1 MKTTKEMIEVMQ
13 AFERGEQIQCKA
25 LEGDIYGW
33 DETKEPF
40 WDWHNLDYRV
50 KPKKKYV
57 PFDTAEEFL
66 EAQRE
71 HGDGLISIDDNGVV
85 KAHDISISPD
95 GSVYEHR
102 ENQWTSTCEYIG
114 DIKDLLEDYKFADG
128 TPCGKEVEVCQI

>member
-13 AFERGEQIQCKA
+13 AYERGEQIEA
-25 LEGDIYGW
+25 FYNGVWEDIYIPEWSWG
-33 DETKEPF
+33 
-40 WDWHNLDYRV
+40 LRDYRV
-50 KPKKKYV
+50 KPKPNKMYV

-71 HGDGLISIDDNGVV
+71 HGDGLIGIDDNGVV

-95 GSVYEHR
+95 GSVYEHG

-114 DIKDLLEDYKFADG
+114 DLKDLFEDFKMADG
-128 TPCGKEVEVCQI
+128 TPCGKEVEL